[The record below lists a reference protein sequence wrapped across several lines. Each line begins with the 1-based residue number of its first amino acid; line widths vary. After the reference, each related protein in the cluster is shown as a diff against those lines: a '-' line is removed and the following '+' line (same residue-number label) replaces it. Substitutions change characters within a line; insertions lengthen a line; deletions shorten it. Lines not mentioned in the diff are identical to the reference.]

1 MYIKSLKAWR
11 KQLHRRHFNCI
22 NISQSDHR
30 FQLCSCYELLHTKLT
45 DDLNYVCQILWPKL
59 SKICPIVSSA
69 GFTYRRDARCWW
81 YFTLH
86 IINVEK
92 NVSRLPFHFFLL
104 PYLCLHTVGLVRMEV
119 VWIRFDALFFI
130 SEFYFLF
137 LLNFT
142 LFSLAYIYICVV
154 KCFSFTVFASMFV
167 CLLICFVVL
176 FRFHSIFCI
185 YLFIVYAMWLYFIN
199 FSLKVYVHMGG
210 PGGSGSYVVGSNN
223 SYKPITNTAW
233 VRAQLCKLQKR
244 VHSTRSCKW

>member
-45 DDLNYVCQILWPKL
+45 DDLNYVCQILWPKF

-104 PYLCLHTVGLVRMEV
+104 PYLCLHTVGLVKMEV
-119 VWIRFDALFFI
+119 VWVCFDALFFI

-137 LLNFT
+137 LLIFI
-142 LFSLAYIYICVV
+142 LFPLALSIYIYVLL
-154 KCFSFTVFASMFV
+154 SVFPLRCLFQCLFV
-167 CLLICFVVL
+167 CLFVRVECTL
-176 FRFHSIFCI
+176 FVI
-185 YLFIVYAMWLYFIN
+185 YKAGREPTPYW
-199 FSLKVYVHMGG
+199 
-210 PGGSGSYVVGSNN
+210 
-223 SYKPITNTAW
+223 W
-233 VRAQLCKLQKR
+233 
-244 VHSTRSCKW
+244 

>member
-22 NISQSDHR
+22 NINQSDHR
-30 FQLCSCYELLHTKLT
+30 FQLCSCDELLHTKLT
-45 DDLNYVCQILWPKL
+45 DDLNYVCQILWPKF

-104 PYLCLHTVGLVRMEV
+104 PYLCLYTVGLVRMEV
-119 VWIRFDALFFI
+119 VWVCFDALFFI

-137 LLNFT
+137 LLIFT
-142 LFSLAYIYICVV
+142 LFSLAYIYMC
-154 KCFSFTVFASMFV
+154 C
-167 CLLICFVVL
+167 
-176 FRFHSIFCI
+176 
-185 YLFIVYAMWLYFIN
+185 
-199 FSLKVYVHMGG
+199 
-210 PGGSGSYVVGSNN
+210 
-223 SYKPITNTAW
+223 
-233 VRAQLCKLQKR
+233 
-244 VHSTRSCKW
+244 